1 MQKQNV
7 IVGLDVGTT
16 KVAAAA
22 GSYQENGIEVIG
34 LAKTPNTGLR
44 KGMVAD
50 IEETVSAI
58 SAVLEETERSAGIP
72 LSSCFVGINGS
83 HISSINSKGV
93 IAVSRADG
101 EITESDVERVIE
113 ASRAVA
119 IPPNRE
125 ILHVIPRSYI
135 VDGQEGIKDPI
146 GMTGIRLEV
155 ETHVIS
161 GSTSA
166 IKNLTKCVTQ
176 AGLDIDGLVFSPLAT
191 AKILLSKKQKELG
204 VALLDIGAGTTSM
217 AVFEEGDIIHCGVL
231 PVGSMHI
238 TNDIAIGLRISLEAA
253 EKIKLKYGTSCAEKI
268 RDSETIDLSN
278 FEHGETEKAKRK
290 YVAEIIEARLT
301 EIFNMVKDDLKKIGK
316 DGMLPAGIVLT
327 GGGSQLEGLIDFAKN
342 YLRLPA
348 QIGLPMLEASG
359 MVDKLDNPVYA
370 TSVGLLLWGLED
382 IPPGTKGLGFSKFN
396 IPNMGGVVEKT
407 KNFFKQF
414 LP

>member
-1 MQKQNV
+1 MLKQNIV
-7 IVGLDVGTT
+7 VGLDVGTT
-16 KVAAAA
+16 KVATCV
-22 GSYQENGIEVIG
+22 GSYQENGMEIIG

-58 SAVLEETERSAGIP
+58 SAVLENAERMAGIP
-72 LSSCFVGINGS
+72 LTSCYVGINGS
-83 HISSINSKGV
+83 HINSINSKGV

-101 EITESDVERVIE
+101 EITQSDVERVIE

-125 ILHVIPRSYI
+125 ILHVIPKDFI
-135 VDGQEGIKDPI
+135 VDGQEGIKDPV

-166 IKNLTKCVTQ
+166 IRNLSKCVTQ
-176 AGLDIDGLVFSPLAT
+176 AGLDIERIIFSPLAT
-191 AKILLSKKQKELG
+191 AKMLLSKKQKELG
-204 VALLDIGAGTTSM
+204 VALIDMGAGTTSI
-217 AVFEEGDIIHCGVL
+217 AVFEEGDIIHCGVV

-238 TNDIAIGLRISLEAA
+238 TNDIAIGLRISLDAA
-253 EKIKLKYGTSCAEKI
+253 EKIKLKFGTAIGEKI
-268 RDSETIDLSN
+268 RDSETINLSD
-278 FEHGETEKAKRK
+278 FENGESEKTKRK

-301 EIFNMVKDDLKKIGK
+301 EIFSFVKDDLKKIGK

-327 GGGSQLEGLIDFAKN
+327 GGGALLEGLVDFVKE

-348 QIGLPMLEASG
+348 QIGLPILEASG
-359 MVDKLDNPVYA
+359 VVDKLDNPVYA
-370 TSVGLLLWGLED
+370 TSVGLMFWGLDEA
-382 IPPGTKGLGFSKFN
+382 PLETNGLSKLN

>member
-1 MQKQNV
+1 VQKQN
-7 IVGLDVGTT
+7 IVVGRDVGTT
-16 KVAAAA
+16 KVATCA
-22 GSYQENGIEVIG
+22 GSYQENGMEIIG

-58 SAVLEETERSAGIP
+58 SAVLENAERMAGIP
-72 LSSCFVGINGS
+72 LTSCFVGINGS
-83 HISSINSKGV
+83 HINSINSKGV

-101 EITESDVERVIE
+101 EITEEDVERVIE

-125 ILHVIPRSYI
+125 ILHVIPKNFT
-135 VDGQEGIKDPI
+135 VDGQEGIKDPV

-166 IKNLTKCVTQ
+166 IKNLSKCVTQ
-176 AGLDIDGLVFSPLAT
+176 AGLDIEGIVFSPLAT
-191 AKILLSKKQKELG
+191 AKMLLSKKQKELG
-204 VALLDIGAGTTSM
+204 VALVDMGAGTTSI
-217 AVFEEGDIIHCGVL
+217 AVFEEGDIIHCGVI

-238 TNDIAIGLRISLEAA
+238 TNDIAIGLRISLDAA
-253 EKIKLKYGTSCAEKI
+253 EKIKLKFGTASSKKI
-268 RDSETIDLSN
+268 RDSENIDLSD
-278 FEHGETEKAKRK
+278 FEKGESEKTKRK

-301 EIFNMVKDDLKKIGK
+301 EIFSLVKDDLKKIGK

-327 GGGSQLEGLIDFAKN
+327 GGGAQLDGLIDFVKE

-359 MVDKLDNPVYA
+359 MVDKLDSPVYA
-370 TSVGLLLWGLED
+370 TSVGLMFWGLEEA
-382 IPPGTKGLGFSKFN
+382 PLETKGLSKLN

>member
-1 MQKQNV
+1 VQKQNIV
-7 IVGLDVGTT
+7 VGLDVGTT
-16 KVAAAA
+16 KVATCA
-22 GSYQENGIEVIG
+22 GSYQENGMEIIG

-58 SAVLEETERSAGIP
+58 SAVLENAERMAGIP
-72 LSSCFVGINGS
+72 LTSCFVGINGS
-83 HISSINSKGV
+83 HINSINSKGV

-101 EITESDVERVIE
+101 EITEEDVERVIE

-125 ILHVIPRSYI
+125 ILHVIPKNFT
-135 VDGQEGIKDPI
+135 VDGQEGIKDPV

-166 IKNLTKCVTQ
+166 IKNLSKCVTQ
-176 AGLDIDGLVFSPLAT
+176 AGLDIEGIVFSPLAT
-191 AKILLSKKQKELG
+191 AKMLLSKKQKELG
-204 VALLDIGAGTTSM
+204 VALVDMGAGTTSI
-217 AVFEEGDIIHCGVL
+217 AVFEEGDIIHCGVI

-238 TNDIAIGLRISLEAA
+238 TNDIAIGLRISLDAA
-253 EKIKLKYGTSCAEKI
+253 EKIKLKFGTASSKKI
-268 RDSETIDLSN
+268 RDSENIDLSD
-278 FEHGETEKAKRK
+278 FEKGESEKTKRK

-301 EIFNMVKDDLKKIGK
+301 EIFSLVKDDLKKIGK

-327 GGGSQLEGLIDFAKN
+327 GGGAQLDGLIDFVKE

-359 MVDKLDNPVYA
+359 MVDKLDSPVYA
-370 TSVGLLLWGLED
+370 TSVGLMFWGLEEA
-382 IPPGTKGLGFSKFN
+382 PLETKGLSKLN